1 MVAAWELARS
11 GARVVVLEAEEELGG
26 RVRGENVAGVALDI
40 GAESFATRGGAV
52 AALLTELGM
61 ADEIVNPAAL
71 GSWVVTA
78 DAARAVPLPPAGT
91 IGIPATPL
99 SGSTVRALGVVGAL
113 RAAIEPLLPP
123 AIGRS
128 GALDDVI
135 RARLGARVLDRLV
148 RPVVLGIHS
157 TDPADMTLR
166 SIPGLAEAYA
176 RRGSL
181 ILAARDLRASR
192 TAAGGAVAGL
202 RGGMASLVA
211 QLREEL
217 DRLGVVMHTGTR
229 VVALQ
234 RDAEMR
240 GGVTHEGD
248 EVLRPAA
255 RLVSDPLD
263 ATKWDREPGSVA
275 FEPKGEALR
284 PAARLVSD
292 PLGKTQCAE
301 APRGVAG
308 EPEGEVLRFAARL
321 VSETKGAQEPADLTE
336 PGPATCEHEAR
347 HPAGP
352 WRVVT
357 EDTELRADAVV
368 LAVPEHVAAP
378 LLDRPGVAPTEVE
391 VVALLIDDARL
402 DAAPRGTG
410 ALVAESAG
418 SSVITA
424 KALTHVTVKWPQ
436 RATGRHVLRLS
447 YGRLG
452 TAPETLGLN
461 DAIITA
467 LALADASRIL
477 GIELAPSSVRG
488 MRRRVWT
495 NATASPD
502 PTADA
507 LPPGLALAGDWV
519 SGTGL
524 ASVIPGARRAA
535 ADTLAA
541 LHRSVSGAT
550 QTGEVRPQHE

>member
-1 MVAAWELARS
+1 MLSDTAQRSALSDPSAEGSGAVVVIGGGIAGMVSAWELARS
-11 GARVVVLEAEEELGG
+11 GARVVLLEAGDELGG
-26 RVRGENVAGVALDI
+26 RVRRENIDDVTLDI

-61 ADEIVNPAAL
+61 ADEIVHPASL
-71 GSWVVTA
+71 GSWVVTS

-99 SGSTVRALGVVGAL
+99 SWSTVRALGVAGAM

-123 AIGRS
+123 SIGRS

-157 TDPADMTLR
+157 TDPADMTVR

-202 RGGMASLVA
+202 RGGMASLVSR
-211 QLREEL
+211 LREEL
-217 DRLGVVMHTGTR
+217 DLLGVAVHTGTR
-229 VVALQ
+229 VIAVR
-234 RDAEMR
+234 RDAEGP
-240 GGVTHEGD
+240 GGVI
-248 EVLRPAA
+248 
-255 RLVSDPLD
+255 
-263 ATKWDREPGSVA
+263 EPGSA
-275 FEPKGEALR
+275 T
-284 PAARLVSD
+284 SD
-292 PLGKTQCAE
+292 P
-301 APRGVAG
+301 
-308 EPEGEVLRFAARL
+308 EGGPLRLASL
-321 VSETKGAQEPADLTE
+321 AQEPGGGLASRLLSEPLGETKCPQEPGLWRILTE
-336 PGPATCEHEAR
+336 DA
-347 HPAGP
+347 
-352 WRVVT
+352 
-357 EDTELRADAVV
+357 ELRADAVV
-368 LAVPEHVAAP
+368 LAVPEHIAAP
-378 LLDRPGVAPTEVE
+378 LLGRANATPAEVE

-410 ALVAESAG
+410 VLIAESAG
-418 SSVITA
+418 ASVITA
-424 KALTHVTVKWPQ
+424 KALTHVTAKWPE
-436 RATGRHVLRLS
+436 RATGPHVLRLS

-452 TAPETLGLN
+452 RAPETLGLD
-461 DAIITA
+461 DAMTTA

-477 GIELAPSSVRG
+477 DIALAPSSVRG

-495 NATASPD
+495 NVSGSPD
-502 PTADA
+502 TTADA

-541 LHRSVSGAT
+541 LHRSVSGST